1 MKKNLSFHH
10 FPSDPKR
17 RASWLEAFGLEA
29 SEIRFQS
36 QVCCRHFCDGDATSD
51 PIASLRKRFASP
63 IKGKHSRA
71 RRARNREV
79 VRQLTE
85 LKESLSPLLSVKS
98 TSASPVA
105 TDICSCSCTTDE
117 TFSETLDSE
126 MFGEADSEYRNETDG
141 IIAKG
146 VTEGNRNEDD
156 IRNKAEDACGT
167 IRIEGETTNEG
178 ETTSKAESE
187 AMSTGTQVTYSS
199 GKQYES

>member
-1 MKKNLSFHH
+1 M
-10 FPSDPKR
+10 
-17 RASWLEAFGLEA
+17 
-29 SEIRFQS
+29 
-36 QVCCRHFCDGDATSD
+36 
-51 PIASLRKRFASP
+51 
-63 IKGKHSRA
+63 
-71 RRARNREV
+71 
-79 VRQLTE
+79 RQLTE

-126 MFGEADSEYRNETDG
+126 MFGEADGKYRNETDG

-146 VTEGNRNEDD
+146 VTEGNRNEGD